1 MAYKFTEKQD
11 CRQQQM
17 AYALYMMGAS
27 CFQKSVCNTKR
38 LETTLYLYYQD
49 MPANRQE
56 KLEERV
62 ILDIENKLKEYLP
75 LFEEMQCQASIK
87 KYKDEYH
94 IQFETGFEK
103 LCMVVDKKGRYQ
115 IYIEESEI
123 EAEKTVA

>member
-11 CRQQQM
+11 CRQQQI

-27 CFQKSVCNTKR
+27 CFQKSVCNTRR

-62 ILDIENKLKEYLP
+62 ISDIENKLKEYLP

-87 KYKDEYH
+87 KYMDEYH

-103 LCMVVDKKGRYQ
+103 LCMVVDKNGRYR
-115 IYIEESEI
+115 IYIDESVVDNEE
-123 EAEKTVA
+123 KVA

>member
-17 AYALYMMGAS
+17 AYTLYMMGAS

-62 ILDIENKLKEYLP
+62 ILDIENKLREYLP
-75 LFEEMQCQASIK
+75 LFEGMQCQSTIK

-103 LCMVVDKKGRYQ
+103 LCMVVDKKGHYR
-115 IYIEESEI
+115 IYIEESVKD
-123 EAEKTVA
+123 AESEVA